1 MAQEVSVI
9 LEHKPG
15 LHIRAAMVLVTVAQQ
30 FESKITVTYKG
41 EAADAK
47 SIYALVGLCALPQ
60 SELTIRAVGPDE
72 AEAIETVV
80 TLIKTGFRENLD
92 GD

>member
-30 FESKITVTYKG
+30 FESEITVTHKG
-41 EAADAK
+41 EEADAK
-47 SIYALVGLCALPQ
+47 SIYALVALCALPK
-60 SELTIRAVGPDE
+60 SKLTIRAVGVDE
-72 AEAIETVV
+72 IDALEAVAA
-80 TLIKTGFRENLD
+80 LIKTGFSENLD